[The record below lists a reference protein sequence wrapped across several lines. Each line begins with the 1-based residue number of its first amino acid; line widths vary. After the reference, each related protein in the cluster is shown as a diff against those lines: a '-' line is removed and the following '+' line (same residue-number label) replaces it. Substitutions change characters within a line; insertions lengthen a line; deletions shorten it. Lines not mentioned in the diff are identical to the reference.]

1 MCTGLKPGVKEL
13 AEPLLIARRRLEMS
27 GRTPPVGHEGI
38 VGHVLTEF
46 RQGLPAVA
54 LPVFDL
60 IANLSQRLAFPG
72 HLRWRQV
79 PTRMAWHI
87 AEIFGVVT
95 GDAHHPGRPHP
106 ARAPHHQRLMQ
117 RAILTLERTF
127 GAGMAV
133 DATRVL
139 DDLAD
144 FGEQRPARC
153 VSSAMSAKADSGCRV
168 ADGDD
173 DPGVVWV

>member
-1 MCTGLKPGVKEL
+1 MCTGLKPSVKEL

-27 GRTPPVGHEGI
+27 GLTPPVGHEGI

-46 RQGLPAVA
+46 SQGLTAVA

-60 IANLSQRLAFPG
+60 SANLSQRLAFPG

-87 AEIFGVVT
+87 AEIVGVVT
-95 GDAHHPGRPHP
+95 GDTKHPSRPHP
-106 ARAPHHQRLMQ
+106 ARAPHHQRLMP
-117 RAILTLERTF
+117 RASLTLERTV

-133 DATRVL
+133 DAPRVL
-139 DDLAD
+139 EDLAD
-144 FGEQRPARC
+144 FGEQRPGVLRV
-153 VSSAMSAKADSGCRV
+153 VSAS
-168 ADGDD
+168 
-173 DPGVVWV
+173 